1 MPQLTQRGSSSIGS
15 EPPSLRREG
24 IRDAQARKTRA
35 KVLESAVA
43 CIDELGI
50 ARASSNEIARR
61 AGMTWGAIQHHF
73 GSREDLLLSVIES
86 NFSELESNVRNA
98 SFVGGSTLE
107 RVQALADL
115 LWDYCSDARFRV
127 SIEILL
133 DLRRD
138 PAGSEMVA
146 QRLSDAN
153 YAMSTMWDEI
163 CVRALDLP
171 SDPTIARILF
181 GAARGFALTRH
192 MNGWQSS
199 FTQERALLVQ
209 LLANAIEHR
218 VEMGPAPQMVR
229 SPETIVSGQI
239 PGTPALRAPS
249 T

>member
-1 MPQLTQRGSSSIGS
+1 MPYQQPMTKERVDHVRVGVGAPT
-15 EPPSLRREG
+15 EPPARRAG
-24 IRDAQARKTRA
+24 LRDAQAKKTRTR
-35 KVLESAVA
+35 VLESAVA

-61 AGMTWGAIQHHF
+61 AGTTWGAIQHHF

-86 NFSELESNVRNA
+86 NFIELESKVRNA
-98 SFVGGSTLE
+98 GFVGGTTLE

-115 LWDYCSDARFRV
+115 LWEYCSDIRFRV

-133 DLRRD
+133 DMRRD
-138 PAGSEMVA
+138 PAGSDLVA

-153 YAMSTMWDEI
+153 RSMGAMWDEI
-163 CVRALDLP
+163 CVQALDLP

-192 MNGWQSS
+192 MNAWHDS

-209 LLANAIEHR
+209 LLAVAIEQR
-218 VEMGPAPQMVR
+218 
-229 SPETIVSGQI
+229 T
-239 PGTPALRAPS
+239 GTGIG
-249 T
+249 

>member
-1 MPQLTQRGSSSIGS
+1 
-15 EPPSLRREG
+15 
-24 IRDAQARKTRA
+24 
-35 KVLESAVA
+35 
-43 CIDELGI
+43 
-50 ARASSNEIARR
+50 
-61 AGMTWGAIQHHF
+61 MTWGAIQHHF

-98 SFVGGSTLE
+98 AVAGGTTLE

-115 LWDYCSDARFRV
+115 LWDYCSDVRFRV

-138 PAGSEMVA
+138 PAGSDLVA

-153 YAMSTMWDEI
+153 ESMGVMWDEI
-163 CVRALDLP
+163 CVQALDLP

-192 MNGWQSS
+192 MNAWRSS

-209 LLANAIEHR
+209 LLAGAIEHR
-218 VEMGPAPQMVR
+218 TDKGVG
-229 SPETIVSGQI
+229 SP
-239 PGTPALRAPS
+239 L
-249 T
+249 

>member
-1 MPQLTQRGSSSIGS
+1 MAHQEQITKERREHTRSGVAAP
-15 EPPSLRREG
+15 EPSTRREG
-24 IRDAQARKTRA
+24 LRYAQAKQTRA
-35 KVLESAVA
+35 RVLESAVA

-98 SFVGGSTLE
+98 AVVGGTTLE

-115 LWDYCSDARFRV
+115 LWDYCSDIRFRV

-138 PAGSEMVA
+138 PAGSDLVA
-146 QRLSDAN
+146 QRLSNAN
-153 YAMSTMWDEI
+153 ESMGAMWDEI
-163 CVRALDLP
+163 CVEALDLP

-192 MNGWQSS
+192 MNAWHSS

-209 LLANAIEHR
+209 LLAGAIEHR
-218 VEMGPAPQMVR
+218 TDKGVG
-229 SPETIVSGQI
+229 S
-239 PGTPALRAPS
+239 LL
-249 T
+249 

>member
-1 MPQLTQRGSSSIGS
+1 MSHQEQITKERPESAHSGITV
-15 EPPSLRREG
+15 PAPSTRREG
-24 IRDAQARKTRA
+24 LRDAQAKQSRA
-35 KVLESAVA
+35 RVLESAVA

-98 SFVGGSTLE
+98 AVVGGTTLE

-115 LWDYCSDARFRV
+115 LWDYCSDIRFRV

-138 PAGSEMVA
+138 PAGSDLVA

-153 YAMSTMWDEI
+153 ESMGVMWDEI
-163 CVRALDLP
+163 CVQALDLP

-192 MNGWQSS
+192 MNAWRSS

-209 LLANAIEHR
+209 LLAGAIEHR
-218 VEMGPAPQMVR
+218 TDKGVG
-229 SPETIVSGQI
+229 SP
-239 PGTPALRAPS
+239 L
-249 T
+249 

>member
-1 MPQLTQRGSSSIGS
+1 MPRLDQLATRGTRILHA
-15 EPPSLRREG
+15 EVDPKPPTMRREG
-24 IRDAQARKTRA
+24 IRDTQARQSRA
-35 KVLESAVA
+35 RVLESAVS

-73 GSREDLLLSVIES
+73 GSREDLLLSVVES
-86 NFSELESNVRNA
+86 NFAELEANVRHA
-98 SFVGGSTLE
+98 TFLGGSTLE

-115 LWDYCSDARFRV
+115 LWDYCSDIRFRV

-138 PAGSEMVA
+138 PAGSELVA

-153 YAMSTMWDEI
+153 QSMATMWDEI
-163 CVRALDLP
+163 CMRALDLP

-192 MNGWQSS
+192 MSAWNSS

-218 VEMGPAPQMVR
+218 VEMGPGA
-229 SPETIVSGQI
+229 G
-239 PGTPALRAPS
+239 L
-249 T
+249 

>member
-1 MPQLTQRGSSSIGS
+1 MSYQEQSTKERRERAHTDMATSVAV
-15 EPPSLRREG
+15 PSVRREG
-24 IRDAQARKTRA
+24 MRDAQAKQTRTR
-35 KVLESAVA
+35 VLESAVA

-86 NFSELESNVRNA
+86 NFAELEANVRTA
-98 SFVGGSTLE
+98 AVVGGTTLE

-115 LWDYCSDARFRV
+115 LWDYCSDIRFRV

-138 PAGSEMVA
+138 PAGSELVA
-146 QRLSDAN
+146 QRLSNANDA
-153 YAMSTMWDEI
+153 MGVMWDEI
-163 CVRALDLP
+163 CVQALDLP

-192 MNGWQSS
+192 MNAWRSS

-209 LLANAIEHR
+209 LLAGAIEHR
-218 VEMGPAPQMVR
+218 TDKGAG
-229 SPETIVSGQI
+229 S
-239 PGTPALRAPS
+239 LR
-249 T
+249 

>member
-1 MPQLTQRGSSSIGS
+1 
-15 EPPSLRREG
+15 
-24 IRDAQARKTRA
+24 
-35 KVLESAVA
+35 VLESAVA

-86 NFSELESNVRNA
+86 NFSELESNVRTA
-98 SFVGGSTLE
+98 AVVGGTTLE

-115 LWDYCSDARFRV
+115 LWDYCSDVRFRV

-138 PAGSEMVA
+138 PAGSDLVA

-153 YAMSTMWDEI
+153 ESMGVMWDEI
-163 CVRALDLP
+163 CVQALDLP

-192 MNGWQSS
+192 MNAWRSS

-209 LLANAIEHR
+209 LLAGAIEHR
-218 VEMGPAPQMVR
+218 TDKGVG
-229 SPETIVSGQI
+229 S
-239 PGTPALRAPS
+239 LL
-249 T
+249 

>member
-1 MPQLTQRGSSSIGS
+1 MSYQEQITK
-15 EPPSLRREG
+15 ERREQVHSVVAPPAPLVRRESL
-24 IRDAQARKTRA
+24 RDAQAKQTRTR
-35 KVLESAVA
+35 VLESAVA

-61 AGMTWGAIQHHF
+61 AGTTWGAIQHHF

-98 SFVGGSTLE
+98 AVVGGTTLE

-115 LWDYCSDARFRV
+115 LWDYCSDIRFRV

-138 PAGSEMVA
+138 PTGSELVA
-146 QRLSDAN
+146 QRLSHAN
-153 YAMSTMWDEI
+153 EAMGVMWDEI
-163 CVRALDLP
+163 CVQALDLP
-171 SDPTIARILF
+171 ADPTIARILF

-192 MNGWQSS
+192 MNAWRSS

-209 LLANAIEHR
+209 LLASAIEHR
-218 VEMGPAPQMVR
+218 TDKGV
-229 SPETIVSGQI
+229 
-239 PGTPALRAPS
+239 GTLL
-249 T
+249 

>member
-1 MPQLTQRGSSSIGS
+1 MSHQEQMTKERREQTHADVAASA
-15 EPPSLRREG
+15 PSTRREG
-24 IRDAQARKTRA
+24 LRDAQAKQTRA
-35 KVLESAVA
+35 RALESAVA

-50 ARASSNEIARR
+50 TRASSNEIARR

-73 GSREDLLLSVIES
+73 GSREDLLLSVVES

-98 SFVGGSTLE
+98 SVVGGATLE

-115 LWDYCSDARFRV
+115 LWDYCSDKRFRV

-138 PAGSEMVA
+138 PAGSELVA

-153 YAMSTMWDEI
+153 ESMGAMWDEI
-163 CVRALDLP
+163 CVKALDLP

-192 MNGWQSS
+192 INAWSSS

-209 LLANAIEHR
+209 LLAGAIEHR
-218 VEMGPAPQMVR
+218 ADNGVG
-229 SPETIVSGQI
+229 S
-239 PGTPALRAPS
+239 LL
-249 T
+249 

>member
-1 MPQLTQRGSSSIGS
+1 MSHQEITKERRERTHSGVVVPA
-15 EPPSLRREG
+15 PPTRREG
-24 IRDAQARKTRA
+24 LRDAQAKQTRTR
-35 KVLESAVA
+35 VLESAVA

-98 SFVGGSTLE
+98 DVVGGTTLE

-115 LWDYCSDARFRV
+115 LWEYCSDIRFRV

-138 PAGSEMVA
+138 PTGSELVA

-153 YAMSTMWDEI
+153 ESMGAMWDEI
-163 CVRALDLP
+163 CVKALDLP

-181 GAARGFALTRH
+181 GAVRGFALTRH
-192 MNGWQSS
+192 MNAWRSS

-209 LLANAIEHR
+209 LLAGAIEHR
-218 VEMGPAPQMVR
+218 TDKGV
-229 SPETIVSGQI
+229 
-239 PGTPALRAPS
+239 GTLL
-249 T
+249 

>member
-1 MPQLTQRGSSSIGS
+1 MSYQEQITK
-15 EPPSLRREG
+15 ERREREHSDAAVPVPSVRRESL
-24 IRDAQARKTRA
+24 RDAQAKQTRTR
-35 KVLESAVA
+35 VLESAVA

-61 AGMTWGAIQHHF
+61 AGTTWGAIQHHF

-98 SFVGGSTLE
+98 AVVGGTTLE

-115 LWDYCSDARFRV
+115 LWDYCSDIRFRV

-138 PAGSEMVA
+138 PAGSELVA
-146 QRLSDAN
+146 QRLSNAN
-153 YAMSTMWDEI
+153 ESMGAMWDEI
-163 CVRALDLP
+163 CVQALDLP

-192 MNGWQSS
+192 MNAWRSS

-209 LLANAIEHR
+209 LLAGAIEHR
-218 VEMGPAPQMVR
+218 TDKGVG
-229 SPETIVSGQI
+229 S
-239 PGTPALRAPS
+239 LL
-249 T
+249 

>member
-1 MPQLTQRGSSSIGS
+1 MSHQEQITKERRERTNSDVAVQA
-15 EPPSLRREG
+15 PSTRREG
-24 IRDAQARKTRA
+24 LRAAQAKQTRPR
-35 KVLESAVA
+35 VLESAVA

-98 SFVGGSTLE
+98 AVVGGTTLE

-115 LWDYCSDARFRV
+115 LWDYCSDIRFRV

-138 PAGSEMVA
+138 PAGSELVA

-153 YAMSTMWDEI
+153 ESMGAMWDEI
-163 CVRALDLP
+163 CVKALDLP

-192 MNGWQSS
+192 MNAWRSS

-209 LLANAIEHR
+209 LLAGAIEHR
-218 VEMGPAPQMVR
+218 TDKGVG
-229 SPETIVSGQI
+229 S
-239 PGTPALRAPS
+239 LL
-249 T
+249 

>member
-1 MPQLTQRGSSSIGS
+1 MSYQEQITKERRQRVHSDVGIAAPLARR
-15 EPPSLRREG
+15 ESLR
-24 IRDAQARKTRA
+24 DTQAKQTRTR
-35 KVLESAVA
+35 VLESAVA

-98 SFVGGSTLE
+98 AVVGGTTLE

-115 LWDYCSDARFRV
+115 LWDYCSDIRFRV
-127 SIEILL
+127 SVEILL

-138 PAGSEMVA
+138 PAGSELVA

-153 YAMSTMWDEI
+153 EAMGAMWDEI
-163 CVRALDLP
+163 CVKALDLP

-192 MNGWQSS
+192 MNAWSSS

-209 LLANAIEHR
+209 LLASAIEHR
-218 VEMGPAPQMVR
+218 AGKGV
-229 SPETIVSGQI
+229 
-239 PGTPALRAPS
+239 GTLR
-249 T
+249 

>member
-1 MPQLTQRGSSSIGS
+1 MSHQEQITKERAHSSVAAP
-15 EPPSLRREG
+15 PPSTRREG
-24 IRDAQARKTRA
+24 LRDVQAKQTRA
-35 KVLESAVA
+35 RVLESAVA

-86 NFSELESNVRNA
+86 NFSELESNVRTA
-98 SFVGGSTLE
+98 AVVGGTTLE

-115 LWDYCSDARFRV
+115 LWDYCSDVRFRV

-138 PAGSEMVA
+138 PAGSDLVA

-153 YAMSTMWDEI
+153 ESMGVMWDEI
-163 CVRALDLP
+163 CVQALDLP

-192 MNGWQSS
+192 MNAWRSS

-209 LLANAIEHR
+209 LLAGAIEHR
-218 VEMGPAPQMVR
+218 TDKGVG
-229 SPETIVSGQI
+229 S
-239 PGTPALRAPS
+239 LL
-249 T
+249 

>member
-1 MPQLTQRGSSSIGS
+1 MSKAMPQLTERGSKAIGPDLGS
-15 EPPSLRREG
+15 EATSMRREG
-24 IRDAQARKTRA
+24 IRDAQARQTRA
-35 KVLESAVA
+35 RVLESAVS

-86 NFSELESNVRNA
+86 NFTELESNVRNA
-98 SFVGGSTLE
+98 SFVGGTTLE

-115 LWDYCSDARFRV
+115 LWDYCSDIRFRV

-138 PAGSEMVA
+138 PAGSELVA

-153 YAMSTMWDEI
+153 QAMGAMWDDI
-163 CVRALDLP
+163 CVHALDLP

-192 MNGWQSS
+192 MNAWHSS

-218 VEMGPAPQMVR
+218 VEIGPGPR
-229 SPETIVSGQI
+229 
-239 PGTPALRAPS
+239 L
-249 T
+249 

>member
-1 MPQLTQRGSSSIGS
+1 MSHQEQITKERPGRSRPDVATPA
-15 EPPSLRREG
+15 PPARREG
-24 IRDAQARKTRA
+24 LRDAQAKKTRTR
-35 KVLESAVA
+35 VLESAVA

-50 ARASSNEIARR
+50 ARASSNAIARR

-86 NFSELESNVRNA
+86 NFTELESNVRNA
-98 SFVGGSTLE
+98 DFVGGTTLD

-115 LWDYCSDARFRV
+115 LWEYCSDIRFRV

-138 PAGSEMVA
+138 PAASELVA

-153 YAMSTMWDEI
+153 ESMGSMWDEI
-163 CVRALDLP
+163 CVQALDLP

-192 MNGWQSS
+192 MNAWRSS

-209 LLANAIEHR
+209 LLAGAIEHR
-218 VEMGPAPQMVR
+218 TDKGVGNP
-229 SPETIVSGQI
+229 
-239 PGTPALRAPS
+239 L
-249 T
+249 

>member
-1 MPQLTQRGSSSIGS
+1 MSHQEQITKERRERTNSDVAVQA
-15 EPPSLRREG
+15 PSTRREG
-24 IRDAQARKTRA
+24 LRDAQAKQTRTR
-35 KVLESAVA
+35 VLESAVA

-98 SFVGGSTLE
+98 AVVGGTTLE

-115 LWDYCSDARFRV
+115 LWDYCSDIRFRV

-138 PAGSEMVA
+138 PAGSELVA

-153 YAMSTMWDEI
+153 ESMGAMWDEI
-163 CVRALDLP
+163 CVKALDLP

-192 MNGWQSS
+192 MNAWRSS

-209 LLANAIEHR
+209 LLAGAIEHR
-218 VEMGPAPQMVR
+218 TDKGVG
-229 SPETIVSGQI
+229 S
-239 PGTPALRAPS
+239 LL
-249 T
+249 

>member
-1 MPQLTQRGSSSIGS
+1 MSHQEQITKERPERTHSDVAA
-15 EPPSLRREG
+15 PVPSTRREG
-24 IRDAQARKTRA
+24 LRDAQAKQTRA
-35 KVLESAVA
+35 RVLESAVA

-98 SFVGGSTLE
+98 AVVGGTTLE

-115 LWDYCSDARFRV
+115 LWEYCSDIRFRV

-138 PAGSEMVA
+138 PAGSDLVA

-153 YAMSTMWDEI
+153 ESMGAMWDEI
-163 CVRALDLP
+163 CVQALDLP

-181 GAARGFALTRH
+181 GAVRGFALTRH
-192 MNGWQSS
+192 MNAWRSS

-209 LLANAIEHR
+209 LLAGAIEHR
-218 VEMGPAPQMVR
+218 MEKGV
-229 SPETIVSGQI
+229 
-239 PGTPALRAPS
+239 GTLL
-249 T
+249 

>member
-1 MPQLTQRGSSSIGS
+1 MPYQQPMTKERPEQPHATVGAPDAPTGRRVG
-15 EPPSLRREG
+15 LR
-24 IRDAQARKTRA
+24 DVQAKKTRTR
-35 KVLESAVA
+35 VLESAVS

-61 AGMTWGAIQHHF
+61 AGTTWGAIQHHF

-86 NFSELESNVRNA
+86 NFTELESNVRNA
-98 SFVGGSTLE
+98 GFVGGTTLE

-115 LWDYCSDARFRV
+115 LWDYCSDIRFRV

-133 DLRRD
+133 DLRRN
-138 PAGSEMVA
+138 PAGSELVA

-153 YAMSTMWDEI
+153 RSMGAMWDEI
-163 CVRALDLP
+163 CVHALDLP

-192 MNGWQSS
+192 MNAWNNS

-209 LLANAIEHR
+209 LLAGAIEHR
-218 VEMGPAPQMVR
+218 APR
-229 SPETIVSGQI
+229 EFG
-239 PGTPALRAPS
+239 
-249 T
+249 

>member
-1 MPQLTQRGSSSIGS
+1 L
-15 EPPSLRREG
+15 
-24 IRDAQARKTRA
+24 RDAQAKQTRA
-35 KVLESAVA
+35 RVLESAVA
-43 CIDELGI
+43 CVDELGI

-61 AGMTWGAIQHHF
+61 AGTTWGAIQHHF

-86 NFSELESNVRNA
+86 NFAELEWNVRNA
-98 SFVGGSTLE
+98 AVVGGTTLE

-115 LWDYCSDARFRV
+115 LWDYCSDIRFRV

-138 PAGSEMVA
+138 PAGSELVA

-153 YAMSTMWDEI
+153 ESMSAMWDEI
-163 CVRALDLP
+163 CVQALDLP

-192 MNGWQSS
+192 TNAWRNS

-209 LLANAIEHR
+209 LLAGAIEHR
-218 VEMGPAPQMVR
+218 TDRGVR
-229 SPETIVSGQI
+229 ILP
-239 PGTPALRAPS
+239 
-249 T
+249 